1 MPEWLI
7 ILIVFF
13 VVSRVVRGRGYDAR
27 CMRGSAHRLQA
38 EERRALRRE
47 QRALRRGVELPTA
60 APKVETP
67 MEALQRRYVEGAIT
81 VEQYEAELD
90 KLYRRA

>member
-13 VVSRVVRGRGYDAR
+13 VVSRVVRSRGHGRH
-27 CMRGSAHRLQA
+27 CMGGRSQRLDRA
-38 EERRALRRE
+38 ERRALRRE
-47 QRALRRGVELPTA
+47 SQPAIPA
-60 APKVETP
+60 AKPETP
-67 MEALQRRYVEGAIT
+67 MEALQRRYVEGNLT

-90 KLYRRA
+90 KLYRRS